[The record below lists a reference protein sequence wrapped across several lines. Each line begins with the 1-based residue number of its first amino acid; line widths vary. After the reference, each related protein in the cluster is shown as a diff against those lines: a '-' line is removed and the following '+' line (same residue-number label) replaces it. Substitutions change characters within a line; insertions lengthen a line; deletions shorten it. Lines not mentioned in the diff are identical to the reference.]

1 MQNPEPKHSIRV
13 HHNYLSCSVRTTPS
27 TFSRVLPL
35 TIQNYYYIPFCVT
48 VHQAHKDVVA
58 DVSSSM
64 LTDLQGLT
72 ASSASPPFILH

>member
-1 MQNPEPKHSIRV
+1 M
-13 HHNYLSCSVRTTPS
+13 
-27 TFSRVLPL
+27 LPL

-64 LTDLQGLT
+64 LTDLQGLA
-72 ASSASPPFILH
+72 ASSASPPFYFALKELVSPPYK